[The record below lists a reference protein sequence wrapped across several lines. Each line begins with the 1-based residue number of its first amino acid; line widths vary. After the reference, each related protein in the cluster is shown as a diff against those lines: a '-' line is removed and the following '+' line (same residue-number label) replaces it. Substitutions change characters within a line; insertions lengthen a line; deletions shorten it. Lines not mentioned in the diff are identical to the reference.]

1 MSSPQHNAR
10 MDAVMGEE
18 HALHATVADALAQW
32 NAQPPYAVALNT
44 RFVPKSQ
51 YAHQPL
57 QEGDRLEVIAPVTGG

>member
-1 MSSPQHNAR
+1 MHILINQHPVVLA
-10 MDAVMGEE
+10 A
-18 HALHATVADALAQW
+18 ASATVADALAQW